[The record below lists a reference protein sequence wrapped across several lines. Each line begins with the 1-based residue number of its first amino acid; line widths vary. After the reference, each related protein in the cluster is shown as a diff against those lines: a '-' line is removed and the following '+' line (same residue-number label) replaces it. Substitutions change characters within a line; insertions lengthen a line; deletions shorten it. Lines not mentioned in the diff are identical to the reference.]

1 MNNDKLVIGGH
12 EFNSRFILGS
22 GKFSMDMT
30 KTVIEKAGVEMAT
43 IAVRRADSGS
53 SDSIIDYI
61 PEGITLLPNT
71 SGARIARELGCG
83 DFVKVEVIRD
93 TKYLLPDNYETI
105 KATQMLADEGFIVMP
120 YMYPDLN
127 AARELVKAG
136 AAAVMPLAAPIG
148 SNKGL
153 CTKDFIK
160 ILVDEIEL
168 PIIVDAGIGRPS
180 QACEAMEMGC
190 AAVMAN
196 TAVATAGNVGMM
208 AEAFK
213 LAIESGRLAYLSGM
227 GRVLEHK
234 AEASSPLTGFLED

>member
-1 MNNDKLVIGGH
+1 
-12 EFNSRFILGS
+12 
-22 GKFSMDMT
+22 
-30 KTVIEKAGVEMAT
+30 
-43 IAVRRADSGS
+43 
-53 SDSIIDYI
+53 
-61 PEGITLLPNT
+61 
-71 SGARIARELGCG
+71 
-83 DFVKVEVIRD
+83 
-93 TKYLLPDNYETI
+93 
-105 KATQMLADEGFIVMP
+105 MLADEGFIVMP